1 MDTAGWFRKTVFSSR
16 IQQARQLEVRWL
28 AAHPQEIAQLQ
39 FNLLQ
44 ERWKEA
50 IQNVP
55 YYQNLVAR
63 GDAPA
68 TLESIAKFR
77 QTVPILTRETLIA
90 QRDQFQRDTP
100 PHHELMTAGST
111 GNPLRFGN
119 WKDEAIAHT
128 AVNQWVGRFHNGM
141 APDDKVFMLW
151 GHSHLLGTGIQGRWK
166 NLKRKTQDWLLG
178 YKRVDA
184 YHVEPERSKAY
195 FDDLYRFRPQIVI
208 GYACALDMMAR
219 HNLDAGRSAD
229 ALGIKLCIACSEMF
243 PHPDSREVLQGFFGC
258 PVVMEYGGVDFGVC
272 AYELVGESGYRIFWW
287 SHLLEVE
294 GDGAEGPL
302 LVTNLTERY
311 LPLFRYRN
319 GDACE
324 GANVD
329 TSGVL
334 QGFAAIK
341 GRVNDTLEMPDGR
354 VIHSVGLFHCI
365 HQEPV
370 WSIQLVVRDDGMRL
384 RLATDKM
391 TEPMESRIRNR
402 LADLHPALATCPIDV
417 VADVTTNRAGK
428 RRWIVDERS

>member
-50 IQNVP
+50 IHNVP
-55 YYQNLVAR
+55 YYRNLVAR

-68 TLESIAKFR
+68 TLESIAMFR
-77 QTVPILTRETLIA
+77 QAVPILTRETLIA
-90 QRDQFQRDTP
+90 HRDQFQRDIP

-111 GNPLRFGN
+111 GNPLRFGS
-119 WKDEAIAHT
+119 WKNEAVAHT
-128 AVNQWVGRFHNGM
+128 AVNQWVGRLHNGM
-141 APDDKVFMLW
+141 TPDGKVFLLW
-151 GHSHLLGTGIQGRWK
+151 GHSHLLGAGLKGRLK
-166 NLKRKTQDWLLG
+166 NLRRKTQDWLLG

-184 YHVEPERSKAY
+184 YHVEPERSKTY
-195 FDDLYRFRPQIVI
+195 FDELRRFRPQIVI
-208 GYACALDMMAR
+208 GYSCALDMMAR
-219 HNLDAGRSAD
+219 HNMAAGRSAD
-229 ALGIKLCIACSEMF
+229 DLGIKLCIACAEVF
-243 PHPDSREVLQGFFGC
+243 PQPDSRETLQRFFGC

-272 AYELVGESGYRIFWW
+272 AYERVDTTGYRTFWW

-294 GDGAEGPL
+294 GDSAAGPL

-324 GANVD
+324 GANAGA
-329 TSGVL
+329 SGVL

-354 VIHSVGLFHCI
+354 VVHSVGLFHCI

-370 WSIQLVVRDDGMRL
+370 WSIQLVVKNDSMRL
-384 RLATDKM
+384 RLAAGAM
-391 TEPMESRIRNR
+391 TEAMESRIRSR
-402 LADLHPALATCPIDV
+402 LGDLHPALAGCPIDV
-417 VADVTTNRAGK
+417 VADVAVNRAGK